1 MAAAVSKPI
10 PTVTP
15 DMAEFFEGARRGQLM
30 VRKCEGC
37 GELHFPARSF
47 CSSCMS
53 TKSKWVPVSG
63 RGEIYSFNVMHQVYH
78 PGFAAE
84 VPYAVVE
91 VKLEEGPKYVSN
103 LVGIK
108 PHDIR
113 IGMPVEVT
121 FEKMSDEV
129 MLPKFRPRKLQ

>member
-1 MAAAVSKPI
+1 MAAVTKPI
-10 PTVTP
+10 PSVTP

-53 TKSKWVPVSG
+53 SKARWVPVSG

-78 PGFAAE
+78 PGFAME

-91 VKLEEGPKYVSN
+91 VKLEEGPKYLSN
-103 LVGIK
+103 LIGIK

-129 MLPKFRPRKLQ
+129 MLPKFRPRTLQ